1 MLLSQG
7 ALRSVA
13 EALFC
18 REEGPPPADRLD
30 WLCADF
36 DDFISQAGV
45 RAQTIINASLMAV
58 TWVAPLT
65 IRQAPPL
72 GRLSLAQRC
81 HALEAMEETDLGLA
95 VLALKALLSIIYYEH
110 PDSMAEIGVDKT
122 CLGERT

>member
-13 EALFC
+13 EAFFS
-18 REEGPPPADRLD
+18 REDGPPPADRLD

-45 RAQTIINASLMAV
+45 RAQTIINAALMAV

-65 IRQAPPL
+65 IKRAPPF
-72 GRLSLAQRC
+72 GRLSLEQRC
-81 HALEAMEETDLGLA
+81 HALEKMEETDLGLA

-110 PDSMAEIGVDKT
+110 PDSMAEIGVDKS
-122 CLGERT
+122 CMGERT

>member
-1 MLLSQG
+1 MLLSKG

-18 REEGPPPADRLD
+18 GEDGPPPADRLD
-30 WLCADF
+30 WLCNDF

-45 RAQTIINASLMAV
+45 RAQTIINAALMAV
-58 TWVAPLT
+58 TWLAPLT
-65 IRQAPPL
+65 IKQAPPL
-72 GRLSLAQRC
+72 GRLSVEQRC

-110 PDSMAEIGVDKT
+110 PDSMAEIGVDT
-122 CLGERT
+122 SCLGART